1 MRISQRGLDLIKE
14 CEGFRTNAY
23 LCSAGVP
30 TIGYGSTRVDGV
42 KVKLG
47 DTITKAKAEIQL
59 MTDITVFETIVNV
72 NVKTEMT
79 QGMFDALV
87 SIVYNV
93 GPGVKGHKDG
103 IIVLK
108 SGSPS
113 TLLKKVNIPDKVGAS
128 LEFLKWTRAGGVVV
142 RGLVKRR
149 TLERDLFLS

>member
-14 CEGFRTNAY
+14 CEGFRAAAY

-30 TIGYGSTRVDGV
+30 TIGYGSTRVSGI

-47 DTITKAKAEIQL
+47 DVISRAKAEVQL
-59 MTDITVFETIVNV
+59 LDDITTFEKIVNS

-93 GPGVKGHKDG
+93 GPGVRGQKDG

-108 SGSPS
+108 SGEPS
-113 TLLKKVNIPDKVGAS
+113 TLLKKVNLPDKVGAG
-128 LEFLKWTRAGGVVV
+128 LEFLKWTRAAGVVV
-142 RGLVKRR
+142 RGLFKRR
-149 TLERDLFLS
+149 SLELDLFLS